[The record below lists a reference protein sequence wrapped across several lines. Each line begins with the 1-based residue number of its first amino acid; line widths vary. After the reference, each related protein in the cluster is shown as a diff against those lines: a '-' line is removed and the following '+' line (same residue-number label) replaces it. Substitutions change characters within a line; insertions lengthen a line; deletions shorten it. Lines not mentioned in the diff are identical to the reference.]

1 MKESKCKM
9 VNFEN
14 TKIKG
19 KKKDSKCL
27 QRKKFALYVMRNTKW
42 GKISNSEGN

>member
-14 TKIKG
+14 TNIKE
-19 KKKDSKCL
+19 KKKKQIPSVYKE
-27 QRKKFALYVMRNTKW
+27 
-42 GKISNSEGN
+42 KIVN